1 MSGFVLQQQ
10 NTEANAQPRDKIRRL
25 VWKMCI
31 ATLILMAIGSA
42 TRVMNAGLACPDWP
56 LCYGELV
63 PTKQMNLQVFLEW
76 FHRLDASLIGI
87 SAIALAFISFWYR
100 RFLPTWL
107 PWASAFALFLIV
119 FQGIL
124 GGLTV
129 TQLLR
134 FDIVTAHL
142 GTALLFFTTL
152 LIIGTALAPYQGTG
166 TVGKLPWIGLSA
178 AILVY
183 IQSLLGAV
191 VGSRWALHQC
201 FAGYQLCVVM
211 YSHIFGLVPPTVA
224 IFAVAFTA
232 WRTPALHPALRRL
245 ANMAFALL
253 ILQIFLGIATFKLH
267 LQVELLTVSHQ
278 AIGATLLG
286 VLTVFT
292 VLAIRDLTINS
303 DVSSNAN
310 LRSGDTLLNST
321 SSQSAESN

>member
-1 MSGFVLQQQ
+1 MSEFVLQQQ
-10 NTEANAQPRDKIRRL
+10 NEAVVEQQKPKEMIRRL

-63 PTKQMNLQVFLEW
+63 PAKQMNLQVFLEW
-76 FHRLDASLIGI
+76 FHRLDAALIGV
-87 SAIALAFISFWYR
+87 SAIALFGLSWWRR
-100 RFLPTWL
+100 RFLPSWL
-107 PWASAFALFLIV
+107 PWASTFALFLIV

-129 TQLLR
+129 TELLR

-152 LIIGTALAPYQGTG
+152 LIIGTALIPYQGNG
-166 TVGKLPWIGLSA
+166 TVGKLPWVGLTA
-178 AILVY
+178 AVLVY
-183 IQSLLGAV
+183 LQSILGAL

-201 FAGYQLCVVM
+201 LGGSQLCTVM
-211 YSHIFGLVPPTVA
+211 YSHIAGLVPPTVA
-224 IFAVAFTA
+224 TLAMVFIC

-245 ANMAFALL
+245 ANIAGGLL
-253 ILQIFLGIATFKLH
+253 ILQILLGFATFKLH
-267 LQVELLTVSHQ
+267 LQVEPLTVSHQ

-286 VLTVFT
+286 TLVAFT
-292 VLAIRDLTINS
+292 VLSLRDS
-303 DVSSNAN
+303 VSAE
-310 LRSGDTLLNST
+310 LRVL
-321 SSQSAESN
+321 SAESR